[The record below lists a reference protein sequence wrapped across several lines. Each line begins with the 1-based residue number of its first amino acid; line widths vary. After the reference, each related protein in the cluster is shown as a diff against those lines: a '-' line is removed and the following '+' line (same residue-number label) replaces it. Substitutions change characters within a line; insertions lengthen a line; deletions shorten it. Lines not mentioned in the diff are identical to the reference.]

1 MAKSILVGKKPTNY
15 EVEILDKPI
24 SKSKF
29 SSALKPYN
37 KVLVVT
43 DDGLP
48 KKYLRDINTII
59 GIVKKDTT
67 VETTMVLAILLTTFF
82 EEYTEPTK

>member
-29 SSALKPYN
+29 SSALKPYK

-43 DDGLP
+43 DC
-48 KKYLRDINTII
+48 
-59 GIVKKDTT
+59 
-67 VETTMVLAILLTTFF
+67 LL
-82 EEYTEPTK
+82 YTSDAADE

>member
-29 SSALKPYN
+29 SSALKPYK

-48 KKYLRDINTII
+48 KKYLTDIKKII
-59 GIVKKDTT
+59 PKSKKINIHSLPAG
-67 VETTMVLAILLTTFF
+67 EKSKSL
-82 EEYTEPTK
+82 